1 VILVQTKGVPAVLLI
16 MFGGEYSS
24 QDKEMAKELVLTV
37 EYLRCKTQK
46 NTDMLAVIKITGNSE
61 CSRKCLI

>member
-24 QDKEMAKELVLTV
+24 QDKEMAKDLVLTSHGV
-37 EYLRCKTQK
+37 QIIQHNLRTHKVQAEMVGLVM
-46 NTDMLAVIKITGNSE
+46 NL
-61 CSRKCLI
+61 